1 MAVSAVD
8 VAALAALRPGLPVS
22 RLAAA
27 MGSSWAAPPPYKGGQ
42 VDLLENSH
50 GFVARIDANGLIG
63 SLDFDHRFRHRVGN
77 LANGMT
83 LPQVKEAMPDLEI
96 GGDVPMMAGVRFG
109 LKRFPDG
116 YTLHVRITSATVTDI
131 AYFNPTADYV
141 EPTAPP
147 YPAAAGA
154 PGVPFN
160 DPNLKLVVLS
170 ALLDAKIVDL
180 GTPQQLATH
189 VLGRPVDLE
198 EEGYDL
204 IPEALDYLTR
214 YPIAE
219 ELLAAVEEIEL
230 DGGDTVYPF
239 AWYFWGGEEAV
250 FDVTN
255 LSGLDRCVNLKS
267 FFASSM
273 IGSVDMRDLV
283 ALKKLESIHVS
294 VEIENIEALLD
305 MSSLKYVRVVSDL
318 LFRDVTTLGTPA
330 RRVFDT
336 LKARGVRVLVR
347 WATTS
352 NPSLPAFE

>member
-8 VAALAALRPGLPVS
+8 VAALAALRPGMPVS

-27 MGSSWAAPPPYKGGQ
+27 MGSSWAAPLPYKGGK

-96 GGDVPMMAGVRFG
+96 GGEVPMMAGVRFS

-116 YTLHVRITSATVTDI
+116 YTLRVRTTLATVNDI
-131 AYFNPTADYV
+131 AYFNPTAAYV

-147 YPAAAGA
+147 YPAAVGA
-154 PGVPFN
+154 PGAPFD

-180 GTPQQLATH
+180 GTPEQLATH

-204 IPEALDYLTR
+204 IPETLDYLTR
-214 YPIAE
+214 YPMAD
-219 ELLAAVEEIEL
+219 ELLAAVEEIVL

-239 AWYFWGGEEAV
+239 AWYFCGGEEPV

-255 LSGLDRCVNLKS
+255 L
-267 FFASSM
+267 
-273 IGSVDMRDLV
+273 
-283 ALKKLESIHVS
+283 
-294 VEIENIEALLD
+294 
-305 MSSLKYVRVVSDL
+305 
-318 LFRDVTTLGTPA
+318 
-330 RRVFDT
+330 
-336 LKARGVRVLVR
+336 
-347 WATTS
+347 
-352 NPSLPAFE
+352 